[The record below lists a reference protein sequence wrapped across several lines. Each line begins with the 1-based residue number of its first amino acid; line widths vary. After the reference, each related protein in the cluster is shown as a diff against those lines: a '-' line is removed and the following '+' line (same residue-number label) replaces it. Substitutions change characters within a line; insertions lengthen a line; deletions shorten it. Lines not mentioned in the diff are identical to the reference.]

1 MNVQSNHDPSRFSY
15 YLSDAFYSELVNDF
29 SNWQTEE
36 RAVQDPNE
44 RDRFR
49 RLLEHEARLL
59 DQMLFE
65 DWLKLFTPECAYW
78 IPATRDAGDP
88 RREVAVTLDDRRRL
102 EDRVFRFRTGY
113 AWSQAPPSR
122 TSRLISNAEVFT
134 SSVQDQRMVRSN
146 FIVSEFW
153 DGDIRTLAGWNGHR
167 FRKIDNAWRI
177 SAKQVNLLNCDQC
190 IRNPSVI
197 L

>member
-36 RAVQDPNE
+36 RTVQDPNE

-49 RLLEHEARLL
+49 QLLEHEARLL

-78 IPATRDAGDP
+78 VPATRDAGDP

-177 SAKQVNLLNCDQC
+177 SAKQVN
-190 IRNPSVI
+190 
-197 L
+197 

>member
-36 RAVQDPNE
+36 RTVQDPNE

-49 RLLEHEARLL
+49 QLLEHEARLL

-78 IPATRDAGDP
+78 VPATRDAGDP

>member
-78 IPATRDAGDP
+78 VPATRDAGDP

-134 SSVQDQRMVRSN
+134 SSIQDQRMVRSN
-146 FIVSEFW
+146 FILSEFW
-153 DGDIRTLAGWNGHR
+153 DGDIRMLAGWNGHR

>member
-78 IPATRDAGDP
+78 VPATRDAGDP
-88 RREVAVTLDDRRRL
+88 RREVALTLDDRRRL

-134 SSVQDQRMVRSN
+134 SSIQDQRMVRSN
-146 FIVSEFW
+146 FILSEFW
-153 DGDIRTLAGWNGHR
+153 DGDIRMLAGWNGHR